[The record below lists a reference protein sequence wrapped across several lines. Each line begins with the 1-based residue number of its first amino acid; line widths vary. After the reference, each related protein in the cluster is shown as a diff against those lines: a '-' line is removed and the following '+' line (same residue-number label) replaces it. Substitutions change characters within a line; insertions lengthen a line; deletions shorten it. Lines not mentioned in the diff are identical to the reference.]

1 MQLFLEPHQPL
12 PLLAR
17 QLRDRYAGGARD
29 DLCDVLGRHLG
40 RPLARLSLAVELALA
55 RLHLVA
61 QAPRAVV
68 VLGRCRLVSLSSEA
82 PQIVLE
88 RARVVVLR
96 LHPQANA
103 RAGLV
108 DQVDRLVGQEAVADV
123 AIGELRGRDDRLVG
137 DAVRGG
143 TPRSGP

>member
-1 MQLFLEPHQPL
+1 MPV
-12 PLLAR
+12 AR
-17 QLRDRYAGGARD
+17 ETTSAMSSGVTSGARW
-29 DLCDVLGRHLG
+29 R
-40 RPLARLSLAVELALA
+40 AFRLPSSSPWRDSIWSR
-55 RLHLVA
+55 RLPA
-61 QAPRAVV
+61 
-68 VLGRCRLVSLSSEA
+68 
-82 PQIVLE
+82 

-137 DAVRGG
+137 DSYTVE
-143 TPRSGP
+143 